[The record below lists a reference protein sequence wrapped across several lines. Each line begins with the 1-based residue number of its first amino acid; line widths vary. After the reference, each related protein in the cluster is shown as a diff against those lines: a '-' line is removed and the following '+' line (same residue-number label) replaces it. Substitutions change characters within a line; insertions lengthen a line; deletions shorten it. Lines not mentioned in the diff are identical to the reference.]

1 MKTGLSQMLGWWAA
15 FCLDFCCNF
24 NVPFTTN
31 LYFRR
36 STLGRNNKAMVGEII
51 HIYDD
56 SIGNNSEAPHN
67 VLHVVGTWPLLANVQ
82 NQTHKALT

>member
-1 MKTGLSQMLGWWAA
+1 MKTGLGQMLGWWAV

-51 HIYDD
+51 HI
-56 SIGNNSEAPHN
+56 
-67 VLHVVGTWPLLANVQ
+67 
-82 NQTHKALT
+82 